1 MAPQRRNT
9 VDSAKVR
16 ALIRRTDRL
25 FDQAEKLQRKA
36 RRELAD
42 HFGPKDRPTADDSAR
57 RDRIAAG
64 ARKR

>member
-1 MAPQRRNT
+1 MPPQRRDT
-9 VDSAKVR
+9 VKSEDVR
-16 ALIRRTDRL
+16 SLLRRTDRL
-25 FDQAEKLQRKA
+25 FDQAEKLQRQA

-42 HFGPKDRPTADDSAR
+42 HFGPKYRPTADDSAR